1 MHYFLMDSHKIV
13 IYFIYIYMLQ
23 LSCLILVVCLIFG
36 CFETSKQNDDSFQRP
51 NHPAIN
57 QKILKFSYMV
67 RDYR

>member
-1 MHYFLMDSHKIV
+1 
-13 IYFIYIYMLQ
+13 MLQ
-23 LSCLILVVCLIFG
+23 LSYLILVVCLIFG

-67 RDYR
+67 RDYK